1 MTLFSKCQQEEN
13 YMKSYAMAVIAY
25 TFLVL
30 GIIGSIISFI
40 TLYDTMTIT
49 TLLILTIII
58 IVSVLLVFSILLA
71 LTKTLERLEDI
82 EIDLYEMKRKSNLD

>member
-1 MTLFSKCQQEEN
+1 
-13 YMKSYAMAVIAY
+13 MKSYAMAVIAY

-40 TLYDTMTIT
+40 ILYDTIPLA
-49 TLLILTIII
+49 TLIILAIII
-58 IVSVLLVFSILLA
+58 IASVLLVFSILLA